1 MITMIAGTMEA
12 PKVAK
17 KKAGRPKIANPRG
30 DGLQVRLDPDIV
42 GKARVIATRRNL
54 DVGPFLSSLLE
65 APINRE
71 YITLLKELKELE
83 GAK

>member
-1 MITMIAGTMEA
+1 MEA
-12 PKVAK
+12 PNVAK
-17 KKAGRPKIANPRG
+17 KKAGRPKSSNPRG

-42 GKARVIATRRNL
+42 GKARMIANRRNL
-54 DVGPFLSSLLE
+54 DMGPFLSGLLE

-71 YITLLKELKELE
+71 YLALLKELKELE

>member
-1 MITMIAGTMEA
+1 MSAGTMET

-17 KKAGRPKIANPRG
+17 KKAGRPKSPNPRG

-42 GKARVIATRRNL
+42 GKARMIATRRNL
-54 DVGPFLSSLLE
+54 DVGPFLSGLLE
-65 APINRE
+65 APVNRE